1 MDLFLFSTLFSL
13 IWNIFT
19 VLFVLY
25 RFTSFFTYMFGFI
38 RFCGRI
44 AINTKYYFNRLF
56 YHSGYIRLPDH
67 HETEDDAYSEPL
79 IANNLDNQT
88 SIWSRMK
95 SGYNAVTNYF
105 WSNSS
110 STNVS
115 ITSVDIP
122 APSVAIPMVE
132 STYKT
137 PVFKP
142 SIHPD
147 INRPST
153 DHLQPQSSTQL
164 DSEYDPKINS
174 VNRETPT
181 FYSNFINTYK
191 DVVFPFA
198 VQNHPFHQSLDSD
211 SSNIEYE
218 HPNNI
223 L

>member
-56 YHSGYIRLPDH
+56 YRNSQYIRLPDD
-67 HETEDDAYSEPL
+67 HENEEDAYSEPL
-79 IANNLDNQT
+79 ITNNLDNQT

-95 SGYNAVTNYF
+95 SATNAVTNYF
-105 WSNSS
+105 WPS
-110 STNVS
+110 STV
-115 ITSVDIP
+115 P
-122 APSVAIPMVE
+122 EPVAIPMHQ
-132 STYKT
+132 STLKRPSFKT
-137 PVFKP
+137 SV
-142 SIHPD
+142 HPD
-147 INRPST
+147 INNGPSK
-153 DHLQPQSSTQL
+153 QQMYPSSSTQL
-164 DSEYDPKINS
+164 DSHALYDPNTSS
-174 VNRETPT
+174 VDRHTPT

-198 VQNHPFHQSLDSD
+198 IQNQPFHQSEDSN
-211 SSNIEYE
+211 SSQIEYE

-223 L
+223 P